1 MGAPHYKPNELDRQ
15 LVKDAMASGLT
26 QDDAAMVLGVST
38 PTLVKY
44 YQQEISSAR
53 AAMVTAIGGTLMTSA
68 LKGNLAAQMF
78 YLKTQGRWR
87 KCACG

>member
-1 MGAPHYKPNELDRQ
+1 M
-15 LVKDAMASGLT
+15 
-26 QDDAAMVLGVST
+26 
-38 PTLVKY
+38 
-44 YQQEISSAR
+44 ISSAR

-87 KCACG
+87 ETVKVEGDKENPIVLEHKANLATALKEVIAQLAEQKREA